1 MDELERLK
9 PLLDDPNVT
18 DVLICGTRD
27 VLIEIEGV
35 LVSKEPIF
43 ESTDESIPGLRQ
55 SFPDVVLA

>member
-43 ESTDESIPGLRQ
+43 ESTDESIPG
-55 SFPDVVLA
+55 